1 MPLSSVHI
9 GGELRKALPLS
20 FLKSRIC
27 GEICTFVNAFP
38 EEGCTLL
45 HFERFMVM
53 AYEDIL
59 NHLLRMMYL
68 TRDEEGL
75 CRLSEIHTK
84 LYTNKWLLS
93 IIDEN
98 VTLRELLSSEEFSHF
113 VALDRINEE
122 EVIRFT
128 PEGEA
133 KAAELTA
140 ERFANPQNL
149 FTWAFMGNS
158 ENAIKKLAEIAL
170 PEIWN
175 DGDSEYGILRGYI
188 IYTFQRLLHER
199 QNENNMLA
207 IVEGDKWACFNTG
220 LVDKLYDP
228 IYGLFAV
235 NKKPGMQR
243 WTFHSWCT
251 PGNKQAGQTL
261 SRNFEQLPRKASYF
275 QKPSQL
281 IYDHNAGI
289 PTLPYTHILERLY
302 RLPYEFLKRYAP
314 KGFEFPPS
322 DENLP
327 ENFYADLRA
336 ALEEDGETN
345 LRLKDSLQL
354 ALSRAVKRVGWNYRL
369 AYPVYDDKRRRL
381 MLLIPLSLNNAADK
395 PEVAL
400 IVERSPKSGKY
411 IGHTILTLSMAYKK
425 ARMIMRPEADWL
437 FEPVAHKASKLEIDK
452 DEKEIMAEIAENDAS
467 AQVVEKAKDIA
478 SADAGKRMGL
488 SDAFLNQHDKDEIYR
503 PEDISNRIRV
513 HGKIDL
519 SEIER
524 QKRVEIFT
532 DEDVKE
538 TEEPT
543 SYEERGYWI
552 PTDGEVNIR
561 GVFHERSKYGNPPYI
576 EVGNSNFEA
585 REFTDED
592 LIEDDDVIFD
602 VGKEPNKF
610 KEGYFYYAVNIR
622 LRDD

>member
-1 MPLSSVHI
+1 MP
-9 GGELRKALPLS
+9 
-20 FLKSRIC
+20 
-27 GEICTFVNAFP
+27 
-38 EEGCTLL
+38 
-45 HFERFMVM
+45 
-53 AYEDIL
+53 YEDIL

-68 TRDEEGL
+68 THDDEGRCL
-75 CRLSEIHTK
+75 LNEIHAK
-84 LYTNKWLLS
+84 LDNKRSLLT
-93 IIDEN
+93 IIDDN
-98 VTLRELLSSEEFSHF
+98 ITLRELLNSDEFRSYVTLDSSSGE
-113 VALDRINEE
+113 DI
-122 EVIRFT
+122 IRFT
-128 PEGEA
+128 PEGET

-140 ERFANPQNL
+140 ERYANPQNL

-158 ENAIKKLAEIAL
+158 ENAIKKLAETAL
-170 PEIWN
+170 PETWN
-175 DGDSEYGILRGYI
+175 DGESEYGILRGYI
-188 IYTFQRLLHER
+188 IYTFSRLLHER
-199 QNENNMLA
+199 QNENNQLA
-207 IVEGDKWACFNTG
+207 IVEGEKWACFNTG

-228 IYGLFAV
+228 IYGLFAR
-235 NKKPGMQR
+235 NKKPDMQR

-261 SRNFEQLPRKASYF
+261 SRNFNQLPRKASYF
-275 QKPSQL
+275 RMPSQL

-289 PTLPYTHILERLY
+289 PTLPYNHILDRLY
-302 RLPYEFLKRYAP
+302 RLPYDFLKRFAP
-314 KGFEFPPS
+314 QGFEFPAT
-322 DENLP
+322 DDNLP
-327 ENFYADLRA
+327 ENFYADLRV
-336 ALEEDGETN
+336 ALEQDGETN
-345 LRLKDSLQL
+345 LKLKDTLQL
-354 ALSRAVKRVGWNYRL
+354 SLSRAVKRVGWNYRL

-437 FEPVAHKASKLEIDK
+437 FEPITHKASKLEIDK

-503 PEDISNRIRV
+503 PEDISNRLRM

-519 SEIER
+519 SEVDR
-524 QKRVEIFT
+524 QKKVSTISDQE
-532 DEDVKE
+532 EE
-538 TEEPT
+538 TYDLAP
-543 SYEERGYWI
+543 YEERGYWL
-552 PTDGEVNIR
+552 PSDGDVNIR
-561 GVFHERSKYGNPPYI
+561 GIFHERSKYGNPAYI

-602 VGKEPNKF
+602 IGKEPNKF
-610 KEGYFYYAVNIR
+610 KEGYFFYAVNIR